1 MVLAATALQVPAYAS
16 ELSKGAIDAKYQK
29 LGGEKSALGKAT
41 GDEAS
46 KDDGGACR
54 PYEKGLI
61 FWSPSTGA
69 HYVQNDVSGKW
80 AEFGLERSILGYPI
94 SDESA
99 NGSGRYINFQGGSIY
114 YSPESGAWEIHGPIR
129 DKWIALGSVRSDLG
143 YPTSDV
149 RVTADGI
156 GRYSHFQRGT
166 IYWSPWSGA
175 HEIHGAI
182 RERWFAMS
190 REVSYLG
197 YPTSDE
203 KDYEGGRRSDFQ
215 NGHIDWTAKT
225 GAKDSG
231 SNTKPL
237 DLLEDTDVR
246 ELVGKIYV
254 RKHALDRDDLLEIFR
269 LVQKDGGVS
278 KAEFHDLQTLVAHG
292 RLLTMPEHVRL
303 LASKV
308 VFGDPANLHFR
319 GADLGNLEAGSDA
332 DRLEA
337 LVQKWFLGT
346 DHPET
351 GRKDVTYQLVK
362 GTLFGTGAVYHDVEQ
377 GLAGDC
383 YYLASL
389 AEIALRHPAAIRQ
402 MFIDNGD
409 DTYTVLFRHDGGF
422 DCVTVDKYLPID
434 AKKHFIFA
442 DLRHN
447 PKDPN
452 LKLWVPLA
460 EKAYAQLAESGWLRA
475 TKAANSYVA
484 VGSGGLCGIAN
495 LAVEGTGAR
504 YQALDFDAIVKALQ
518 SGEEIT
524 FTSKGNKE
532 DTLKNK
538 IAQGHAYALLSVDV
552 KERTVTLFNPW
563 GLKSGPAFPGEV
575 TLSWTQVQES
585 FVSWT
590 SVTR

>member
-1 MVLAATALQVPAYAS
+1 MATALQAPAYAG
-16 ELSKGAIDAKYQK
+16 ELSKGAIDAKYEK
-29 LGGEKSALGKAT
+29 LGGEKSVLGKAT
-41 GDEAS
+41 GDEIS
-46 KDDGGACR
+46 LDPPGAYR
-54 PYEKGLI
+54 AYEKG
-61 FWSPSTGA
+61 FVHWSPNTGA
-69 HYVQNDVSGKW
+69 HYILHDLSGKW
-80 AEFGLERSILGYPI
+80 GELGSERSLLGYPI
-94 SDESA
+94 SDEAA
-99 NGSGRYINFQGGSIY
+99 NGSGRYINFERGSVY
-114 YSPESGAWEIHGPIR
+114 YSPASGAWEVHGPIL
-129 DKWIALGSVRSDLG
+129 DKWIALGSVRSELG
-143 YPTSDV
+143 YPVSDV
-149 RVTADGI
+149 RVTSDGI

-190 REVSYLG
+190 REQSYLG

-215 NGHIDWTAKT
+215 NGTIDWTNKT

-231 SNTKPL
+231 GNAQPL
-237 DLLEDTDVR
+237 DLLEDKDVR
-246 ELVGKIYV
+246 ELAGKIYD
-254 RKHALDRDDLLEIFR
+254 RNHALDRDDLLEIFR
-269 LVQKDGGVS
+269 LVQKDGSVS
-278 KAEFHDLQTLVAHG
+278 KAAFHDLQTVVAHG
-292 RLLTMPEHVRL
+292 RVLAMPEHVRL

-308 VFGDPANLHFR
+308 VFGHPANQHFR

-332 DRLEA
+332 ERLES

-346 DHPET
+346 DHPDA

-362 GTLFGTGAVYHDVEQ
+362 GTLFGTGPVYHDVEQ
-377 GLAGDC
+377 GLSGDC

-434 AKKHFIFA
+434 AKKHFVFA
-442 DLRHN
+442 SLRQN

-460 EKAYAQLAESGWLRA
+460 EKAYAQMAEGGWLH
-475 TKAANSYVA
+475 TKAVNSYVA
-484 VGSGGLCGIAN
+484 VGSGGWSGIAN
-495 LAVEGTGAR
+495 LVVDGTGAR
-504 YQALDFDAIVKALQ
+504 GLALDFDAIAKALQ
-518 SGEEIT
+518 AGGEIT
-524 FTSKGNKE
+524 LTTKGNKE

-538 IAQGHAYALLSVDV
+538 IAQGHCYALLSIDV
-552 KERTVTLFNPW
+552 KERTVTVFNPW
-563 GLKSGPAFPGEV
+563 GLKSRPEFPGEL
-575 TLSWTQVQES
+575 TLSWSQMQES
-585 FVSWT
+585 FASWT
-590 SVTR
+590 CVTR